1 MAKNNRVCKVCGSEY
16 SFCPT
21 CAGVTATEKYRTMF
35 CSKNCRDV
43 FHTLSR
49 YIVKDVTKDEAK
61 EILSS
66 LDLSKRNKF
75 SDAIKADIDEI
86 MGTYKKSFKKK
97 EDCVAVE
104 PVVAE
109 PAIIEEI

>member
-16 SFCPT
+16 NFCPT

-43 FHTLSR
+43 FHTISR
-49 YIVKDVTKDEAK
+49 YFVKDVSKDEAK

-66 LDLSKRNKF
+66 LDLSKRNNF
-75 SDAIKADIDEI
+75 NDAVKSDIDEI
-86 MGTYKKSFKKK
+86 MGVNKKQFKKK
-97 EDCVAVE
+97 EESVVIEVTE
-104 PVVAE
+104 PTI
-109 PAIIEEI
+109 PEEI